1 VAWRRVKPKQLRPA
15 SHDCE
20 TTGNR
25 AEIAVQRERPQ
36 HTIQCVKAFRF
47 EAAQF
52 VGWLL
57 DRRRERAA
65 DRLRSAT
72 ALRVA
77 KSIGDLV
84 IRLAADAKFQRVALA
99 LGDCDAV
106 RRRL

>member
-25 AEIAVQRERPQ
+25 AEIAV
-36 HTIQCVKAFRF
+36 
-47 EAAQF
+47 QF